1 MTGGRDVLMG
11 TRINTVYNNRQE
23 IFMTTLAGLIIL
35 GMVAGLASGLVG
47 IGGGIIIVPALVL
60 LFGFSQQLAQGTTL
74 ALMVPPLGLLAAW
87 TYYRQG
93 FVDIRTAAIIC
104 LGFLIGSVLGAD
116 LALRLPT
123 ELLTRIFGATL
134 VTIGIKLLLF

>member
-1 MTGGRDVLMG
+1 M
-11 TRINTVYNNRQE
+11 
-23 IFMTTLAGLIIL
+23 
-35 GMVAGLASGLVG
+35 
-47 IGGGIIIVPALVL
+47 
-60 LFGFSQQLAQGTTL
+60 AQGTTL

-104 LGFLIGSVLGAD
+104 LGFLVGSVLGAD

-123 ELLTRIFGATL
+123 ELLTRVFGATL
-134 VTIGIKLLLF
+134 VTIDIKLLLF